1 MSFFPWRLAWL
12 TPGGNCKIVP
22 PTTLIALKGLKAH
35 QKYFQTSFILGEQAG
50 RVDISSV
57 GWAGGGGGPR
67 GGQRSSRESTLPLP
81 ATMLCCGGKKVRER
95 LQLQIRS
102 NQGFHLLSHTTWLCY
117 ATAIAIQPTVLF
129 HLYLCFDG
137 KIREFCIFRDHLIL
151 SSHLSRDK
159 VNTEV
164 SW

>member
-1 MSFFPWRLAWL
+1 MGNCLFSWKLAWL
-12 TPGGNCKIVP
+12 TFGENCKIV
-22 PTTLIALKGLKAH
+22 ALSTVLGLMAH
-35 QKYFQTSFILGEQAG
+35 QKCFQTSFILGEQAG

-67 GGQRSSRESTLPLP
+67 GGQRNTRESTLPLP
-81 ATMLCCGGKKVRER
+81 ATMLCCGGKKVREICSEA
-95 LQLQIRS
+95 QIKPS
-102 NQGFHLLSHTTWLCY
+102 LSSSLSY
-117 ATAIAIQPTVLF
+117 LIMFRYRARAIQPTVLF
-129 HLYLCFDG
+129 HLYLGFDG

-151 SSHLSRDK
+151 SSHLLRDK